1 MCDIININTYNIAPF
16 LCGLLIIDV
25 GYVKLW
31 NIRKKDNPDNV
42 QIFGIW
48 LMGIIAFL
56 SGIFGQIL
64 NMINVFDTI
73 AVSGTI
79 SASIVAGGIKNSYK
93 STIIGLTALI
103 ISLIIWGILKGTKAK
118 RITSIN

>member
-1 MCDIININTYNIAPF
+1 MSNIININTYNIAPF
-16 LCGLLIIDV
+16 LCGLLIIGV

-73 AVSGTI
+73 AMSGTI

-93 STIIGLTALI
+93 STLIGLAAFI

-118 RITSIN
+118 RITSID